1 MNQLLRFFGTVV
13 LIASIPIGAQDT
25 AMSLSLA
32 QVCKI
37 GIEKNVTLRNATL
50 EQQKMHYKLKE
61 STSRLYP
68 HLEGYSTF
76 NYYYAIPKTL
86 VPGEVFGQSGLIP
99 VEFGTKYDWSSGFKA
114 TQVLY
119 NQCAF
124 TAVNLASR
132 MTEMSS
138 LTFQQK
144 KEEIVYQISQVYY
157 LCQAT
162 DNQVS
167 LLQTSMKNIDQ
178 LQEISRLQSEN
189 GIIRKVD
196 YSRVM
201 VTKSNLQTQIDNLAR
216 VYQEQTSLL
225 KFLAGIDT
233 RTTIVLT
240 DSLTA
245 SVDSGSLHQRG
256 IEPRIELQLFDKQ
269 IQVASLNLTISKESH
284 LPSLTAFAQHYYQAQ
299 NNDHDFFKDHGKGIF
314 QNGLIGIS
322 LSVPI
327 FDGFETYAQT
337 KQVAIDLQQLQNSRK
352 NTQEFLT
359 KESADAT
366 RAYKVSNIAANRQKD
381 NIKTAEEVYAISLQ
395 TYRENI
401 ASLSDLL
408 LSESSLIEARLSYLN
423 ALLQVKTAALD
434 VKKAEG
440 ALLSF

>member
-1 MNQLLRFFGTVV
+1 MNQILRFIGTVV
-13 LIASIPIGAQDT
+13 LTACIPISAQDST
-25 AMSLSLA
+25 MSLSLA
-32 QVCKI
+32 QACKI
-37 GIEKNVTLRNATL
+37 GIDKNVNLQNARL

-86 VPGEVFGQSGLIP
+86 VPGEVFGQTGLIP

-124 TAVNLASR
+124 AAVNLANR
-132 MTEMSS
+132 MAELSSMSV
-138 LTFQQK
+138 QQK

-157 LCQAT
+157 LCLAT
-162 DNQVS
+162 GNQIA

-178 LQEISRLQSEN
+178 LLEISRLQSEN
-189 GIIRKVD
+189 GVIRKVD

-201 VTKSNLQTQIDNLAR
+201 VTKSNLQTQIDNLNR
-216 VYQEQTSLL
+216 LHQEQTGLL
-225 KFLAGIDT
+225 KFLAGIET
-233 RTTIVLT
+233 HTSIALT

-245 SVDSGSLHQRG
+245 PVDSGSLHHQN

-269 IQVASLNLTISKESH
+269 IQVASLNLKISRESH
-284 LPSLTAFAQHYYQAQ
+284 LPSLAAFAQHYYQAQ

-327 FDGFETYAQT
+327 FDGFEISSQT
-337 KQVAIDLQQLQNSRK
+337 KQIAIDLQELQNSRK
-352 NTQEFLT
+352 NTQEFLS
-359 KESADAT
+359 KESVDAT
-366 RAYKVSNIAANRQKD
+366 RAYTASHIAADRQKK
-381 NIKTAEEVYAISLQ
+381 NIETAEEVYAISLQ
-395 TYRENI
+395 TYRENV

-423 ALLQVKTAALD
+423 ALLQVKTASLD